1 MTLELE
7 YIGNTTIP
15 LELQGVTPCGLRE
28 LSLPEIEKFKVY
40 HGKDV
45 VPLAEFFKVSGD
57 LVDEQMSFSGDLS
70 GVHWIGWKMESGS
83 IAITE
88 NCGRHLGSEMTAGTI
103 TVQGSASDWVGAE
116 MRGGLIHIKGNAGHQ
131 VGASYRGSLIG
142 MNRGTILVHGD
153 VGNELG
159 LTMRRG
165 LIAVAGKAGDL
176 IGFNMRA
183 GTIML
188 FGETGIR
195 HGAAMRRGSIVFM
208 GAHHPPL
215 LPSFKYSCRYQ
226 PEIMQLLLRNLKSL
240 GFPIPN
246 DAVDSTYD
254 LYHGD
259 MIDGGRGEVLLRMS

>member
-7 YIGNTTIP
+7 YIGKTTIP
-15 LELQGVTPCGLRE
+15 LELQGVTPCRLRE
-28 LSLPEIEKFKVY
+28 LSLPEIQQIEVY
-40 HGKDV
+40 HGKEI
-45 VPLAEFFKVSGD
+45 VPLAEFFKISGD
-57 LVDEQMSFSGDLS
+57 LADEQMCFSGDLT

-83 IAITE
+83 ITIAE
-88 NCGRHLGSEMTAGTI
+88 NCGRHLGSEMKAGTI
-103 TVQGSASDWVGAE
+103 LVQGNASDWVGAE

-131 VGASYRGSLIG
+131 VGAGYRGSSTG

-183 GTIML
+183 GTIIL
-188 FGETGIR
+188 FGEAGIR

-208 GAHHPPL
+208 GADPPPL

-226 PEIMQLLLRNLKSL
+226 PEFMQLLLRNLEAL
-240 GFPIPN
+240 GFPVPN
-246 DAVDSTYD
+246 IADGATYD
-254 LYHGD
+254 LHHGD
-259 MIDGGRGEVLLRMS
+259 MIDGGRGEVLLKAY

>member
-7 YIGNTTIP
+7 YIGDTTIP
-15 LELQGVTPCGLRE
+15 LELQGVTPCRFRD
-28 LSLPEIEKFKVY
+28 LSVSEIERVEIY
-40 HGKDV
+40 HGKEMV
-45 VPLAEFFKVSGD
+45 SLADFFKISGD
-57 LVDEQMSFSGDLS
+57 LTDEQIQFSGDLS
-70 GVHWIGWKMESGS
+70 GVHWIGSKMESGS
-83 IAITE
+83 ITIME
-88 NCGRHLGSEMTAGTI
+88 NCGRHLGSEMTAGII
-103 TVQGSASDWVGAE
+103 TVQGNASDWVGAE

-131 VGASYRGSLIG
+131 VGAAYRGSSTG

-188 FGETGIR
+188 FGESGIR

-208 GAHHPPL
+208 GSDHPPL

-226 PEIMQLLLRNLKSL
+226 PEFMPLLLRNLKNL
-240 GFPIPN
+240 GFPVP
-246 DAVDSTYD
+246 DSAVDSTYD
-254 LYHGD
+254 LHHGD
-259 MIDGGRGEVLLRMS
+259 MIDGGRGEVLLRVL

>member
-28 LSLPEIEKFKVY
+28 LSLPEIEKFKVH